1 VVKFVAVLTSDPG
14 GGGGTFIP
22 IPDHVAAKLGLSG
35 MPKIQA
41 VIAGAPYRGSL
52 RPMGDGTYGLGVLKS
67 IQAGA
72 GVGAGDRITVL
83 LELDNAPRTV
93 EVPADLASVLAGDK
107 KWAAA
112 WEKLSFT
119 NKKELASSIETAKK
133 PETRERRLQA
143 AIAALKKKE
152 PLDSQNDGVV

>member
-1 VVKFVAVLTSDPG
+1 MVKFEAVLTSDPG
-14 GGGGTFIP
+14 GGGGTFIT
-22 IPDHVAAKLGLSG
+22 IPDHVAAKLGLKG

-83 LELDNAPRTV
+83 LELDAVPRTV
-93 EVPADLASVLAGDK
+93 EIPADLARVLAGDK
-107 KWAAA
+107 QAAAA

-119 NKKELASSIETAKK
+119 NKKELAVSIESAKK
-133 PETRERRLQA
+133 PETRERRLDA
-143 AIAALKKKE
+143 AVARLRGA
-152 PLDSQNDGVV
+152 

>member
-1 VVKFVAVLTSDPG
+1 MIKFEAVLTSDPG
-14 GGGGTFIP
+14 GGGGTFIT
-22 IPDHVAAKLGLSG
+22 IPDHVAATLGIRG

-83 LELDNAPRTV
+83 LELDTALRTV
-93 EVPADLASVLAGDK
+93 EVPADLADVLAGDK
-107 KWAAA
+107 KAAAA
-112 WEKLSFT
+112 WEKLSYT
-119 NKKELASSIETAKK
+119 NKKEVAGSLESAKK
-133 PETRERRLQA
+133 PETRGRRLNA
-143 AIAALKKKE
+143 AVAMLR
-152 PLDSQNDGVV
+152 GG

>member
-1 VVKFVAVLTSDPG
+1 VVKFEAVLTSDPG
-14 GGGGTFIP
+14 GGGGTFIT
-22 IPDHVAAKLGLSG
+22 IPEQVAAKLGLSG

-83 LELDNAPRTV
+83 LELDAAPRTV

-107 KWAAA
+107 NAAA
-112 WEKLSFT
+112 TWERLSYT
-119 NKKELASSIETAKK
+119 NRKELAGSIESAKK
-133 PETRERRLQA
+133 PETRERRLNA
-143 AIAALKKKE
+143 AIARLK
-152 PLDSQNDGVV
+152 SG

>member
-1 VVKFVAVLTSDPG
+1 MIKFEAVLTSDPG
-14 GGGGTFIP
+14 GGGGTFIT
-22 IPDHVAAKLGLSG
+22 IPDHVAATLGIRG

-83 LELDNAPRTV
+83 LELDTALRTV
-93 EVPADLASVLAGDK
+93 EVPADLADVLAGDK
-107 KWAAA
+107 KAAAA
-112 WEKLSFT
+112 WEKLSYT
-119 NKKELASSIETAKK
+119 DKKEVAGSLESAKK
-133 PETRERRLQA
+133 PETRERRLNA
-143 AIAALKKKE
+143 AVAMLR
-152 PLDSQNDGVV
+152 GG

>member
-1 VVKFVAVLTSDPG
+1 VVKFEAVLTSDPG

-22 IPDHVAAKLGLSG
+22 IPDHVAAKLGLKG

-83 LELDNAPRTV
+83 LELDAAPRTV
-93 EVPADLASVLAGDK
+93 EVPADLARALASDK
-107 KWAAA
+107 KAAAA

-119 NKKELASSIETAKK
+119 NKKELAGSLESAKK
-133 PETRERRLQA
+133 PETRERRLNA
-143 AIAALKKKE
+143 AIARLK
-152 PLDSQNDGVV
+152 PS

>member
-1 VVKFVAVLTSDPG
+1 VVKFEAVLTSDPG
-14 GGGGTFIP
+14 GGGGTFIT
-22 IPDHVAAKLGLSG
+22 IPDHVATKLGLRG

-72 GVGAGDRITVL
+72 RVGAGDRITVL
-83 LELDNAPRTV
+83 LELDTAPRIV
-93 EVPADLASVLAGDK
+93 EVPADLAQVLAASK
-107 KWAAA
+107 KAAAA

-119 NKKELASSIETAKK
+119 NKKELAVSIESAKK
-133 PETRERRLQA
+133 PETRERRLNA
-143 AIAALKKKE
+143 AVAKLT
-152 PLDSQNDGVV
+152 GG

>member
-1 VVKFVAVLTSDPG
+1 MIKFEAVLTSDPG
-14 GGGGTFIP
+14 GGGGTFIT
-22 IPDHVAAKLGLSG
+22 IPDHVAATLGLRG

-83 LELDNAPRTV
+83 LELDTALRTV
-93 EVPADLASVLAGDK
+93 EVPADLADVLAGDK
-107 KWAAA
+107 KAAAA
-112 WEKLSFT
+112 WEKLSYT
-119 NKKELASSIETAKK
+119 DKKEVAGSLESAKK
-133 PETRERRLQA
+133 PETRERRLNA
-143 AIAALKKKE
+143 AVAMLR
-152 PLDSQNDGVV
+152 GG